1 MLLGYR
7 GGVTVSAYR
16 GDPNDTVIPLTEAPS
31 VTELAHRAQAHE
43 RITLT
48 EAGADGV
55 LVVSAEDEQA
65 LLDWEAAFIAE
76 SVAARPR
83 GPYLPNDL
91 VVAMDAAPL
100 ATVEAFLAELE
111 AHAGEDIPAA
121 ELWAR
126 WERITSA

>member
-1 MLLGYR
+1 
-7 GGVTVSAYR
+7 VTLSAYR
-16 GDPNDTVIPLTEAPS
+16 GDPGDAAIPLAEAPS

-48 EAGADGV
+48 EAGADRV
-55 LVVSAEDEQA
+55 LVVSEGDEQA
-65 LLDWEAAFIAE
+65 LLDWEAAFITE
-76 SVAARPR
+76 SVADRPR

-111 AHAGEDIPAA
+111 THAGEDIPAV

-126 WERITSA
+126 WERTSSA